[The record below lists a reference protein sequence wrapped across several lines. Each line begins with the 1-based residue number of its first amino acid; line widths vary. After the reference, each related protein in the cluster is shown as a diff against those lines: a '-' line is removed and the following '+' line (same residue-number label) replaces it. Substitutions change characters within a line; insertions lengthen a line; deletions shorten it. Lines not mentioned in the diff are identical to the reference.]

1 MTPEASLPWA
11 SPAVAPPTVLRNRD
25 EAEVYVASVCFK
37 HGPPKLLG
45 AELEWVVQ
53 HSGNPHRPLQAPHLA
68 DALGSHVP
76 PSLVPDSPQAPLP
89 HGSTVTIE
97 PGGQLEISSPPCASL
112 TELIT
117 TVEGDTAA
125 LTDLLDPA
133 GLVLTGSGSDPHR
146 PSRRLV
152 DIPRYAAMEAAF
164 DRIGPMG
171 RAMMCSTAAVQVC
184 LDAGTPAQ
192 VGQRWAALHDLGPV
206 LLAAFANSPWLGGLR
221 TGWASSRM
229 QAWFALDPARTRP
242 SQVHWDLAAGW
253 DPAADW
259 ARRVLD
265 TPLLCQRRPR
275 GSWDVPVGVTFADW
289 LCGALPGRPSTAD
302 LDYHLTT
309 LFPPVRP
316 QGYLEVRYLDT
327 QPVGQWLAPVA
338 VVAALLADPTVT
350 AAARDACAPTVGRWL
365 QAAQRGLRDDVLAA
379 AAVTVFELACQAL
392 PALGAPAEVQLL
404 VEEITEQR
412 VKRGS
417 CPADDL
423 AGAVN
428 GHVAE
433 QGGDRIA
440 STAGA
445 GRRNG
450 ARPAGSPGGLS
461 L

>member
-1 MTPEASLPWA
+1 MPEEATQPWMSA
-11 SPAVAPPTVLRNRD
+11 PAAPPTVLRSRE

-37 HGPPKLLG
+37 HGPPRLLG

-53 HSGNPHRPLQAPHLA
+53 HSGNPHSPLQVHHLA
-68 DALGSHVP
+68 GALGTHAP
-76 PSLVPDSPQAPLP
+76 CSLVPDSPQAPLP
-89 HGSTVTIE
+89 YGSTVTVE

-112 TELIT
+112 TELIV

-152 DIPRYAAMEAAF
+152 DIPRYAAMETAF

-171 RAMMCSTAAVQVC
+171 RAMMCSTASVQVC
-184 LDAGTPAQ
+184 LDAGTPTDVAL
-192 VGQRWAALHDLGPV
+192 RWAALHDLGPV
-206 LLAAFANSPWLGGLR
+206 LVAAFANSPWLGGQR
-221 TGWASSRM
+221 TGWVSSRM

-242 SQVHWDLAAGW
+242 SPVHWDPGTDW

-259 ARRVLD
+259 ARRAVD

-275 GSWDVPVGVTFADW
+275 GRWDVPSGVTFADW
-289 LCGALPGRPSTAD
+289 LSGALPGRPSTAD

-316 QGYLEVRYLDT
+316 HGYLEVRYLDT
-327 QPVGQWLAPVA
+327 QPVGQWLVPV
-338 VVAALLADPTVT
+338 VVLAALLANPEVT
-350 AAARDACAPTVGRWL
+350 AAARDACAPAAGRWL
-365 QAAQRGLRDDVLAA
+365 QAAQRGLRDAPLADA
-379 AAVTVFELACQAL
+379 ATAVFELACDAL
-392 PALGAPAEVQLL
+392 PALDCPAEVQLL
-404 VEEITEQR
+404 VEEITEHR
-412 VKRGS
+412 VRRGR

-423 AGAVN
+423 AG
-428 GHVAE
+428 
-433 QGGDRIA
+433 DL
-440 STAGA
+440 AGA
-445 GRRNG
+445 GTVGAGTRHNG
-450 ARPAGSPGGLS
+450 TGPAGLIGRQL